1 MHEFDDNH
9 ILCGMRNGCIRLFD
23 TRSTDSILLGSLPI
37 RCDHGQAIAG
47 SQFVLFQD
55 MIGNFRM
62 YDIRRPRAYLCE
74 YVRAYQKECAFR
86 NRRFLVDENEQYIC
100 ITKDGGELQA
110 LSIRTQQ
117 IVNTVQLSEGVDL
130 MLPGN
135 PVVLRNSESFS
146 APMMDRNPLLPT
158 SPWRSIPIAG
168 LDLRSA
174 TLHFRQI

>member
-23 TRSTDSILLGSLPI
+23 TRSTDAILLGSLPI

-55 MIGNFRM
+55 MIGNLRM

-74 YVRAYQKECAFR
+74 YVRAYQKESAFR
-86 NRRFLVDENEQYIC
+86 NRRFVVDESERYIC
-100 ITKDGGELQA
+100 ITKDSGELQA

-117 IVNTVQLSEGVDL
+117 IVSSVQVTEGADV

-135 PVVLRNSESFS
+135 PVVLRSESAAS
-146 APMMDRNPLLPT
+146 PTIDRNPLLST
-158 SPWRSIPIAG
+158 SPWGSIPIAG
-168 LDLRSA
+168 LDLRSG
-174 TLHFRQI
+174 TLYFRQI